1 MRRCSMSVKVRLSHE
16 WKPSDYDGNR
26 IGIFRPRY
34 LIFTETG
41 SSKMEARNTCIIFLA
56 RNLHGSYHFQDKG
69 GAKAKT

>member
-1 MRRCSMSVKVRLSHE
+1 MSVKVRLSHE

-34 LIFTETG
+34 LIFTEIGT
-41 SSKMEARNTCIIFLA
+41 RNTCIIFLA